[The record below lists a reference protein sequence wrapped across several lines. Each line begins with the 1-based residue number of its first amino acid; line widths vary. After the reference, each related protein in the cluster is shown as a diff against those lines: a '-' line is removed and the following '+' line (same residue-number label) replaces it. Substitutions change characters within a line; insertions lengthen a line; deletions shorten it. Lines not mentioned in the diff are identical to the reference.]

1 MTNTSRNHQVP
12 VEIFS
17 YSWGWAHCKPLKH
30 PEDRQLVQV
39 HEALVVLKQKMCMP
53 AWMWSACVERDQTDI
68 SKSLCHR
75 LSGTLGRQC
84 ILCVELYNLDTEL
97 YVSSTKK
104 SHNQS
109 AFLKIKVDN

>member
-1 MTNTSRNHQVP
+1 M
-12 VEIFS
+12 
-17 YSWGWAHCKPLKH
+17 
-30 PEDRQLVQV
+30 QV

-97 YVSSTKK
+97 YVLSTKK

-109 AFLKIKVDN
+109 AIFKIKIDN